1 MPRPRHLTAESRC
14 YFVTANTHGKTQA
27 LAEREA
33 AQIVID
39 ALYHLR
45 SLGRIRLHA
54 FVVMPDHFHFITSLS
69 EGETVSRLMHSLKSY
84 TANEINRRRG
94 ERCALWQQGSYSHGI
109 RDERDMVARVNYIGD
124 GDSSGGQDAALR

>member
-1 MPRPRHLTAESRC
+1 M
-14 YFVTANTHGKTQA
+14 
-27 LAEREA
+27 
-33 AQIVID
+33 ID
-39 ALYHLR
+39 PLYHLR

-54 FVVMPDHFHFITSLS
+54 FVVMPDHFHFIASLS

-109 RDERDMVARVNYIGD
+109 RDERDLVARVKYVEANPVR
-124 GDSSGGQDAALR
+124 AALASSIEEYELGSGCGRFPIDPW